1 MADFRRK
8 GGLTLAESPANNAT
22 ITHESPVNH
31 PCLERRRGEKLY
43 KTFFLDMT
51 NNKNNYCVIMA
62 GGVGSRF
69 WPFSRESKPKQFL
82 DFFGTGRSLLQMTVD
97 RFRPLVPIENV
108 FIVTNVAYKQM
119 ILEQIPDLAEGQILC
134 EPARRNTAPCIAYAT
149 AHIRAIC
156 RRRLGNPSPREFY
169 DRPQDARSS
178 GALHPSREGEQNDDP
193 LGIDWKRPEMQ
204 ANIVVAASDH
214 LILEEEKFRETIS
227 KAFAFVSQ
235 NNAIATL
242 GMKPTRPETGYGYIQ
257 FVADELNVKLKIKNE
272 ELKIEDGIYPVKT
285 FTEKPNLEMAKVF
298 LESGDFLWN
307 SGIFIW
313 NLKTISEA
321 FRYLLPEVADRFR
334 EGELLMGT
342 EREEKFIEEIFPKC
356 PNISIDYGIMEK
368 AENVYVLPSSFGWS
382 DLGTWGSL
390 YELSEKDEN
399 RNVSLHSKA
408 YFHEAEGNIVVLE
421 PGKVAIVQ
429 GVDDMIIAEEQGALL
444 ICKRAEEQRI
454 KQFVSE
460 L

>member
-1 MADFRRK
+1 
-8 GGLTLAESPANNAT
+8 
-22 ITHESPVNH
+22 
-31 PCLERRRGEKLY
+31 
-43 KTFFLDMT
+43 
-51 NNKNNYCVIMA
+51 MA

-149 AHIRAIC
+149 AHIRALCLQKAYGLTKDESKQFEGFTKEGKIKG
-156 RRRLGNPSPREFY
+156 GNSSLPNF
-169 DRPQDARSS
+169 QD
-178 GALHPSREGEQNDDP
+178 
-193 LGIDWKRPEMQ
+193 IDWSKPEMQ

-214 LILEEEKFRETIS
+214 LILEEEKFRDTIR
-227 KAFAFVSQ
+227 KAFDFVSK
-235 NNAIATL
+235 NDAIATL
-242 GMKPTRPETGYGYIQ
+242 GMQPTRPETGYGYIQ
-257 FVADELNVKLKIKNE
+257 YLKNTDRCADRTQNTDQITESE
-272 ELKIEDGIYPVKT
+272 AAGIYPVKT
-285 FTEKPNLEMAKVF
+285 FTEKP
-298 LESGDFLWN
+298 
-307 SGIFIW
+307 

-368 AENVYVLPSSFGWS
+368 ANNVFVIPSSFGWS

-399 RNVSLHSKA
+399 RNVSLHSTA
-408 YFHEAEGNIVVLE
+408 HFHEAEGNIVVLE

-429 GVDDMIIAEEQGALL
+429 GVDDMIIAEQGGALL
-444 ICKRAEEQRI
+444 ICKKAEEQRI
-454 KQFVSE
+454 KQFVAE
-460 L
+460 IKAKQTP

>member
-1 MADFRRK
+1 
-8 GGLTLAESPANNAT
+8 
-22 ITHESPVNH
+22 
-31 PCLERRRGEKLY
+31 
-43 KTFFLDMT
+43 
-51 NNKNNYCVIMA
+51 MA

-69 WPFSRESKPKQFL
+69 WPYSREEKPKQFL

-97 RFRPLVPIENV
+97 RFRPIVPIENV
-108 FIVTNVAYKQM
+108 FIVTNVAYKQI
-119 ILEQIPDLAEGQILC
+119 ILEQIPDLSEGQILC

-149 AHIRAIC
+149 AHIRALC
-156 RRRLGNPSPREFY
+156 LQKAYGYTQEEQGYAKDGSVKGGTTGSKLPSYLE
-169 DRPQDARSS
+169 
-178 GALHPSREGEQNDDP
+178 
-193 LGIDWKRPEMQ
+193 IDWNKPEMQ

-214 LILEEEKFRETIS
+214 LILEEEKFRQAIL
-227 KAFAFVSQ
+227 KAFDFVSQ
-235 NNAIATL
+235 NKAICTL
-242 GMKPTRPETGYGYIQ
+242 GMQPTRPETGYGYIQ
-257 FVADELNVKLKIKNE
+257 FVADKSDEVESLKLRVERSSLVESGEFKE
-272 ELKIEDGIYPVKT
+272 IYPVKT

-313 NLKTISEA
+313 NLQTISEA

-342 EREEKFIEEIFPKC
+342 DKEEDFIEQIFPKC

-368 AENVYVLPSSFGWS
+368 ANNVFVLPSSFGWS

-399 RNVSLHSKA
+399 GNVSLHS
-408 YFHEAEGNIVVLE
+408 EAHFYEAKGNIVVLE
-421 PGKVAIVQ
+421 SGKKAIVQ
-429 GVDDMIIAEEQGALL
+429 GVDDMIIAEEKGALL
-444 ICKRAEEQRI
+444 VCKKAEEQRI

>member
-1 MADFRRK
+1 MLYLCALFRYS
-8 GGLTLAESPANNAT
+8 T
-22 ITHESPVNH
+22 
-31 PCLERRRGEKLY
+31 
-43 KTFFLDMT
+43 MT
-51 NNKNNYCVIMA
+51 NKENNYCVIMA

-97 RFRPLVPIENV
+97 RFRPIVPIENV

-119 ILEQIPDLAEGQILC
+119 ILEQIPDLGEGQILC

-149 AHIRAIC
+149 AHIRALC
-156 RRRLGNPSPREFY
+156 LQRAYGLTKDECTKYEGYTKEGSMKGNTDLPKY
-169 DRPQDARSS
+169 QD
-178 GALHPSREGEQNDDP
+178 
-193 LGIDWKRPEMQ
+193 IDWTKPEMQ

-214 LILEEEKFRETIS
+214 LILEEDKFRDTIG
-227 KAFAFVSQ
+227 KAFDFVSTHD
-235 NNAIATL
+235 AIATL
-242 GMKPTRPETGYGYIQ
+242 GMQPTRPETGYGYIQ
-257 FVADELNVKLKIKNE
+257 YLKDRYADRAQIN
-272 ELKIEDGIYPVKT
+272 DGIYPVKT

-342 EREEKFIEEIFPKC
+342 EKEEAFIEEIFPKC
-356 PNISIDYGIMEK
+356 PSISVDYGIMEK
-368 AENVYVLPSSFGWS
+368 AENVFVLPSSFGWS

-399 RNVSLHSKA
+399 QNVSLHSSA
-408 YFHEAEGNIVVLE
+408 LFYEAKKNIVTLE
-421 PGKVAIVQ
+421 PGKLAVVQ
-429 GVDDMIIAEEQGALL
+429 GVDDMIIAEQGNVLL
-444 ICKRAEEQRI
+444 VCKKSEEQRI
-454 KQFVSE
+454 KQFVADAQSRFE
-460 L
+460 GRYN

>member
-1 MADFRRK
+1 
-8 GGLTLAESPANNAT
+8 
-22 ITHESPVNH
+22 
-31 PCLERRRGEKLY
+31 
-43 KTFFLDMT
+43 
-51 NNKNNYCVIMA
+51 MA

-69 WPFSRESKPKQFL
+69 WPFSRENKPKQFL

-149 AHIRAIC
+149 AHIRALCLQKAYGLTKDESKQFEGFTKDGKIKG
-156 RRRLGNPSPREFY
+156 GNSSLPNY
-169 DRPQDARSS
+169 QD
-178 GALHPSREGEQNDDP
+178 
-193 LGIDWKRPEMQ
+193 IDWSKPEMQ

-298 LESGDFLWN
+298 FESGDFLWN

-421 PGKVAIVQ
+421 PGKIAIVQ

-444 ICKRAEEQRI
+444 ICKRAEEQQI
-454 KQFVSE
+454 KNWVLE
-460 L
+460 LN

>member
-1 MADFRRK
+1 MMSK
-8 GGLTLAESPANNAT
+8 KE
-22 ITHESPVNH
+22 
-31 PCLERRRGEKLY
+31 
-43 KTFFLDMT
+43 
-51 NNKNNYCVIMA
+51 NNYCVIMA

-69 WPFSRESKPKQFL
+69 WPFSREEKPKQFL
-82 DFFGTGRSLLQMTVD
+82 DFFGTGRSLLQMTID
-97 RFRPLVPIENV
+97 RFRPIVPVENM
-108 FIVTNVAYKQM
+108 FIVTNITYKHL
-119 ILEQIPDLAEGQILC
+119 ILEQVPDIKESQILC

-149 AHIRAIC
+149 AHIRALC
-156 RRRLGNPSPREFY
+156 LRRAGLTAAN
-169 DRPQDARSS
+169 QD
-178 GALHPSREGEQNDDP
+178 
-193 LGIDWKRPEMQ
+193 WTRPEMK

-214 LILEEEKFRETIS
+214 LILEEEKFRQAIL
-227 KAFAFVSQ
+227 KAFDFVSE
-235 NNAIATL
+235 NNAICTL
-242 GMKPTRPETGYGYIQ
+242 GMQPTRPETGYGYIQ
-257 FVADELNVKLKIKNE
+257 YINERSQSELNDGKSAAKPLN
-272 ELKIEDGIYPVKT
+272 DGIYPVKT

-313 NLKTISEA
+313 NLQTISEA

-342 EREEKFIEEIFPKC
+342 DKEEDFIEEMFPKC

-368 AENVYVLPSSFGWS
+368 ADNVYVMPSSFGWS

-399 RNVSLHSKA
+399 GNVSLHSEA
-408 YFHEAEGNIVVLE
+408 HFHEAKGNIVVLE
-421 PGKVAIVQ
+421 KGKKAIVQ
-429 GVDDMIIAEEQGALL
+429 GVEDMIIVEEKGALL
-444 ICKRAEEQRI
+444 VCKKAEEQRI

>member
-1 MADFRRK
+1 MY
-8 GGLTLAESPANNAT
+8 S
-22 ITHESPVNH
+22 VN
-31 PCLERRRGEKLY
+31 G
-43 KTFFLDMT
+43 
-51 NNKNNYCVIMA
+51 NNYCVIMA

-69 WPFSRESKPKQFL
+69 WPFSRTDKPKQFL

-97 RFRPLVPIENV
+97 RFRPLVPVENM

-119 ILEQIPDLAEGQILC
+119 ILQQVPDIPEGNILC

-149 AHIRAIC
+149 AHIRALC
-156 RRRLGNPSPREFY
+156 LKRAGLTAAN
-169 DRPQDARSS
+169 QDWS
-178 GALHPSREGEQNDDP
+178 
-193 LGIDWKRPEMQ
+193 RPEMQ

-214 LILEEEKFRETIS
+214 LILEENKFRATIQ
-227 KAFAFVSQ
+227 KAFDFVSR
-235 NNAIATL
+235 NKVICTL
-242 GMKPTRPETGYGYIQ
+242 GMTPTRPETGYGYIQ
-257 FVADELNVKLKIKNE
+257 YIKSTINNQQST
-272 ELKIEDGIYPVKT
+272 IPDGIYPVKT

-313 NLKTISEA
+313 NLQTISEA

-342 EREEKFIEEIFPKC
+342 DKEEDFIEVIFPKC

-368 AENVYVLPSSFGWS
+368 ADNVYVIPSSFGWS

-399 RNVSLHSKA
+399 GNVSLHSETH
-408 YFHEAEGNIVVLE
+408 YYEAEGNIVVLE

-429 GVDDMIIAEEQGALL
+429 GVNDMIIVEERGALL
-444 ICKRAEEQRI
+444 VCKKAEEQRI
-454 KQFVSE
+454 KEFTNSFT
-460 L
+460 